1 MDEKHPTYIVD
12 AFTSHRFAGNQAA
25 VCLIERELRDD
36 EYLSIA
42 AEFNLSETAFPIP
55 VGGDYKTANKFTLR
69 WFTPTTEVPLCG
81 HATLATSH
89 VLFNEVGNQ
98 SNQITFATR
107 SGNLKVRKK
116 DGGLVEMDFPQFG
129 ITTVHFLGVPNVLV
143 KYFSEFD
150 APSFLHHLIECL
162 IPSTISVRGV
172 AYASEAK
179 KVIIV
184 VDKHTTNLELAEIS
198 TAKSEKMRALDPD
211 GNFVRGVI
219 VTLAPAKAEAQGF
232 TDSQDEP
239 YDYIC
244 RYFAP
249 WVGITEDPATGSAQ
263 CALAPF
269 WSPILGK
276 RNLYAYQLYPSRG
289 AQFRVE
295 VRDAN
300 RLALFGQSVTV
311 LKGELFLNEAV
322 FY

>member
-1 MDEKHPTYIVD
+1 
-12 AFTSHRFAGNQAA
+12 
-25 VCLIERELRDD
+25 
-36 EYLSIA
+36 
-42 AEFNLSETAFPIP
+42 
-55 VGGDYKTANKFTLR
+55 
-69 WFTPTTEVPLCG
+69 
-81 HATLATSH
+81 
-89 VLFNEVGNQ
+89 
-98 SNQITFATR
+98 
-107 SGNLKVRKK
+107 
-116 DGGLVEMDFPQFG
+116 MDFPQYD
-129 ITTVHFLGVPNVLV
+129 ITTVHFLGVPNLLV

-150 APSFLHHLIECL
+150 APPFLHDLIECL

-172 AYASEAK
+172 AYATEAK
-179 KVIIV
+179 K
-184 VDKHTTNLELAEIS
+184 
-198 TAKSEKMRALDPD
+198 
-211 GNFVRGVI
+211 
-219 VTLAPAKAEAQGF
+219 GF

-276 RNLYAYQLYPSRG
+276 RNLYAYQLYPNRG

-295 VRDAN
+295 VRDGK
-300 RLALFGQSVTV
+300 RLALFGQSVTF